1 MGRDTTT
8 RLAIACLM
16 AGALAC
22 AKNTEKVDEQTGA
35 AQDTSETQA
44 PPPGYSG
51 MERDTAMRDS
61 ATAVDTFLNEQGTGV
76 PTDTQGY
83 SGMERQDTT
92 GGQQQPGATG
102 ADTSQMQQPGA
113 TGADSSQMQQPGA
126 TGADTSQMQQP
137 GATGYDT
144 SSSQSDSTAR

>member
-1 MGRDTTT
+1 MGIETTK
-8 RLAIACLM
+8 RLAVACLL

-22 AKNTEKVDEQTGA
+22 AKNTEKVDEAKGG
-35 AQDTSETQA
+35 AQDTSATQA

-51 MERDTAMRDS
+51 MERDTAMHDS

-113 TGADSSQMQQPGA
+113 TG
-126 TGADTSQMQQP
+126 TDTSQMQQP

-144 SSSQSDSTAR
+144 SSSQSDSTSR